1 MKQEFE
7 KPEVDVIQFDK
18 KDVIATSPA
27 VVNQAIGGNNEP
39 VGGDCAI
46 DED

>member
-27 VVNQAIGGNNEP
+27 TVNQAWGGSSEP